1 MQQDST
7 MTLADLQGFRLSE
20 QEWGHLQQMPFGDY
34 DATLIPRV
42 VIDMAVLNGL
52 ALRMEDGTPALTDL
66 GEDAVRLMN
75 GMEPGDRRAA
85 YWAGGEDTAGEPP
98 SAPEPPV
105 EASPPSHTTVGSLV
119 RHKPSGAVGIVTEH
133 SMWDGDWGAFRT
145 MFARPARIGRAMV
158 TTLVDRADRW
168 EKVA

>member
-1 MQQDST
+1 MQQDNT

-20 QEWGHLQQMPFGDY
+20 QEWAHLQQMPFSDY
-34 DATLIPRV
+34 DATPIPRL
-42 VIDMAVLNGL
+42 VIDMAVLNGI

-66 GEDAVRLMN
+66 GEDAVRFMN

-85 YWAGGEDTAGEPP
+85 YWTDGEDTAVEPQKP
-98 SAPEPPV
+98 AEAVACIKAAPR
-105 EASPPSHTTVGSLV
+105 TTVGSLV

-133 SMWDGDWGAFRT
+133 HMWDGDWGAFRA
-145 MFARPARIGRAMV
+145 MFARPTRIGKAMV